1 MWQSESAAKI
11 DGSAV
16 LLSRTV
22 TATAPSRISKLSRH
36 GPGVY
41 SRALVTVSL
50 TTSRTMPIVR
60 ADTGKPCTAY
70 ASDRK
75 TDRPAIPELDTDKT
89 ETDPPSTFTPASP
102 RCDA

>member
-1 MWQSESAAKI
+1 MWRSESVAKI
-11 DGSAV
+11 DGSGA

-22 TATAPSRISKLSRH
+22 TSTTPSRISKLSGH
-36 GPGVY
+36 GPGAY

-60 ADTGKPCTAY
+60 ADTGKPCKAY
-70 ASDRK
+70 APDRK
-75 TDRPAIPELDTDKT
+75 TDRP
-89 ETDPPSTFTPASP
+89 PPSSSTPASP